1 MNSCFF
7 SGQVCL
13 PWIFPCIGVSQ
24 LYLCRAPSGCS
35 GGGFS
40 FASWCFVHFW
50 SSFPRPSFI
59 LSCRLRGR
67 ICWLICIWQYYQIK
81 NSLKLSPFPSRKRHI
96 PVSFVFSLL
105 CLPVPSDE
113 PGNLDRPVPGSVGL
127 KQGEGW
133 AEKDDLRALVLE
145 GHWGISCTFL
155 QVTKQVQLKSCHLM
169 GTFALFPNTALV

>member
-1 MNSCFF
+1 MQWWRIQFCFLVFCSFLVFF
-7 SGQVCL
+7 SG
-13 PWIFPCIGVSQ
+13 
-24 LYLCRAPSGCS
+24 PSL
-35 GGGFS
+35 
-40 FASWCFVHFW
+40 
-50 SSFPRPSFI
+50 I
-59 LSCRLRGR
+59 LSCRLRDQ
-67 ICWLICIWQYYQIK
+67 ICWLICICRYYQIT

-133 AEKDDLRALVLE
+133 AEEDDLRALVLE
-145 GHWGISCTFL
+145 GHWGVRDNLPALVLEEHWGVSHTFL

-169 GTFALFPNTALV
+169 GTFALFPVTALV